1 MEKGDRVNRW
11 LLKSEPDDFGWP
23 HLMAASEAEWTG
35 IRNYQARNNL
45 RAMAV
50 GDLAFFYHSN
60 IGKAIVGIA
69 EITKTAGPDS
79 TTDDPRWESVWLR
92 PVRALRPVTLEMCKN
107 TVALADMALVK
118 SPRLS
123 VQPVTLAEWEII
135 CALGESI

>member
-1 MEKGDRVNRW
+1 MEKGDWVNHW
-11 LLKSEPDDFGWP
+11 LLKSEPDEFGWS
-23 HLMAASEAEWTG
+23 HLTAVGESEWTG

-45 RAMAV
+45 RAMAR

-79 TTDDPRWESVWLR
+79 TTDDPRWDSVWLR
-92 PVRALRPVTLEMCKN
+92 PLRPLTPVTLESCKQN
-107 TVALADMALVK
+107 AALANMALVK

-123 VQPVTLAEWEII
+123 VQPVSPAEWDLI
-135 CALGESI
+135 CRLGGLD

>member
-1 MEKGDRVNRW
+1 MEKGDWVSYW
-11 LLKSEPDDFGWP
+11 LLKSEPDEFGWP
-23 HLMAASEAEWTG
+23 HLIAAGASEWTG

-45 RAMAV
+45 RSMAV

-79 TTDDPRWESVWLR
+79 TTDDPRWNSVWLR
-92 PVRALRPVTLEMCKN
+92 PLRPLTPVTLETCK
-107 TVALADMALVK
+107 TTAGLADMALVK

-123 VQPVTLAEWEII
+123 VQPVSPTEWAII

>member
-1 MEKGDRVNRW
+1 MSHW
-11 LLKSEPDDFGWP
+11 LLKSEPDAFGWS
-23 HLMAASEAEWTG
+23 HLMAAGESEWTG

-79 TTDDPRWESVWLR
+79 TTDDPRWVSVWLR
-92 PVRALRPVTLEMCKN
+92 PVRALTPVRLETCKI
-107 TVALADMALVK
+107 TPGLADMVLVK

-123 VQPVTLAEWEII
+123 VQPVTQTEWEIL
-135 CALGESI
+135 CALGEKG